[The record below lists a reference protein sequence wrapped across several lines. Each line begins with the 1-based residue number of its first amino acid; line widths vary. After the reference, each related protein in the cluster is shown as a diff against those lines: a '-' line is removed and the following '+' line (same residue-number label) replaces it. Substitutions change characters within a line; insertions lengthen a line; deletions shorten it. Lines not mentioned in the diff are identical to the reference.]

1 VRVPKR
7 ADQRM
12 RLLSSRGS
20 IDESEETGERHLE
33 ATAQGDD
40 AKVKGQAVKATLL
53 ALFSENRKLRRRE
66 TGGVSAWRTIAKG
79 VR

>member
-7 ADQRM
+7 TNQRM

-40 AKVKGQAVKATLL
+40 AKVKG
-53 ALFSENRKLRRRE
+53 
-66 TGGVSAWRTIAKG
+66 
-79 VR
+79 